1 MKKGFSFFC
10 IISALLC
17 FSLLGC
23 KLKVEEEKEELVQK
37 PDIDISNKQVTLI
50 IPKINS
56 STNYINIYRKD
67 SAGKDEIIGLIFPKD
82 LSSNDSTY
90 RFIDE
95 LVYENEKYQYKT
107 RYKDSEGFHYSDWS
121 NEIKI
126 EGIDDDFSSSD
137 HLTYKV
143 ESGTK
148 LKFSATDYTLK
159 VDGTITAPS
168 AISDF
173 ASAYTP
179 SLIIKASD
187 KTQVFEVSTD
197 FLEGTEEISLRGLLP
212 SDFMD
217 RDIQILGL
225 LAQKK
230 VFDNPNETDEKKKRI
245 KFIRWTSLES
255 IKVQGKADNI
265 LNIPSQSGAAGFD
278 YTRSVK

>member
-1 MKKGFSFFC
+1 MKKGFSFLC

-17 FSLLGC
+17 LSVLSC
-23 KLKVEEEKEELVQK
+23 KLKVEEDKEELLQK

-50 IPKINS
+50 IPKFNS
-56 STNYINIYRKD
+56 NTSYINIYRKD

-95 LVYENEKYQYKT
+95 LVYENERYQYKT
-107 RYKDSEGFHYSDWS
+107 RYKDSDGFHYSEWS

-126 EGIDDDFSSSD
+126 DCIDDAFSSSD
-137 HLTYKV
+137 YLTYKV

-148 LKFSATDYTLK
+148 LKFSSTDYTLK

-179 SLIIKASD
+179 ALIFKESD

-255 IKVQGKADNI
+255 IKVQGKSDNI
-265 LNIPSQSGAAGFD
+265 LNIPAQAGAAGFD
-278 YTRSVK
+278 YSRSVK